1 MNIHDFLSACEM
13 QALGLAS
20 SHLFP
25 DNSFSAS
32 SSRNG
37 NEAFKSRLNGLGAWS
52 PSNDGNAND
61 YLQINLQYEFFIC
74 AVATQGN
81 PNADH
86 WTKKYKLLL
95 SLNKRNWVTYQQE
108 NGTDKVGIN
117 TECVVPKKLKL

>member
-1 MNIHDFLSACEM
+1 MILLSACEM
-13 QALGLAS
+13 QAVGLAS
-20 SHLFP
+20 SQLFP
-25 DNSFSAS
+25 DSSFSAL

-37 NEAFKSRLNGLGAWS
+37 NEAFKGRLNGVGAWS
-52 PSNDGNAND
+52 PSTDGNAND

-86 WTKKYKLLL
+86 WTKKYKLFL
-95 SLNKRNWVTYQQE
+95 SFNERDWVTYQQE

-117 TECVVPKKLKL
+117 TECVVVKKNISYDG

>member
-1 MNIHDFLSACEM
+1 MILLLACEM

-25 DNSFSAS
+25 DSSFSAS
-32 SSRNG
+32 TSRNG
-37 NEAFKSRLNGLGAWS
+37 NEASKGRLNGVGAWS
-52 PSNDGNAND
+52 PSTDGNAND

-95 SLNKRNWVTYQQE
+95 SLNDRYWVTYQKE
-108 NGTDKVGIN
+108 SGTDKVGIN
-117 TECVVPKKLKL
+117 TE